1 MGAFL
6 PAVPLPQCGEKI
18 TVTDVVSAASI
29 RVDRRDWPEGGS
41 HGRSAELP
49 KNTRRLAAQL
59 RAASGRSSKVLK
71 DAEGIEAVVEVP
83 GRGTLTLS
91 VQSGGGYSLRVHP
104 GTDDRGQEAAAG
116 RGDLLALGVLGAEE
130 VVSVVPG

>member
-1 MGAFL
+1 M
-6 PAVPLPQCGEKI
+6 
-18 TVTDVVSAASI
+18 
-29 RVDRRDWPEGGS
+29 PE
-41 HGRSAELP
+41 
-49 KNTRRLAAQL
+49 NTRRLEAQL

-104 GTDDRGQEAAAG
+104 GTDDRGQEEAAG
-116 RGDLLALGVLGAEE
+116 RDLVAVGVLGAEE